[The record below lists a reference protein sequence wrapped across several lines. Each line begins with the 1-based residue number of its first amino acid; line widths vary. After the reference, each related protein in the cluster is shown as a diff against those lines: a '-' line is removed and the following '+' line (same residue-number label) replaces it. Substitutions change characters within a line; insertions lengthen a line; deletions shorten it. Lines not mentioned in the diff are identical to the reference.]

1 MLTHD
6 SGSQIVHLS
15 KAACSNGRLKYR
27 SSIIVYFEILAVL
40 AEGSI
45 GPTKLSRK
53 VNLSYDRLPPYLD
66 KLVAKGAVRRG
77 TRDGREEYT
86 LTPMGADLL
95 ATLQKALDIL
105 EP

>member
-1 MLTHD
+1 
-6 SGSQIVHLS
+6 
-15 KAACSNGRLKYR
+15 LKYR

-45 GPTKLSRK
+45 GPTKLARK

-66 KLVAKGAVRRG
+66 NLVAKGAVRRG
-77 TRDGREEYT
+77 TRDGHEEYT

-95 ATLQKALDIL
+95 ATLQKALDTL
-105 EP
+105 ES